1 MHPADEIVHALW
13 AAGVP
18 VGRVVQPHDQPELPQ
33 FEFRHFFEEVAH
45 PVAGRARYST
55 LPMRFSRGPAQL
67 HERHAPLLGEHNAA
81 LLGELG
87 LSRAEIETLQADGI
101 IGDSLVVEA

>member
-1 MHPADEIVHALW
+1 
-13 AAGVP
+13 
-18 VGRVVQPHDQPELPQ
+18 VVQPHDQPALPQ
-33 FEFRHFFEEVAH
+33 LKSRRFFEEVVH

-87 LSRAEIETLQADGI
+87 LSRAAIETLQADGI